1 VRIIADRELCEG
13 HGVCVA
19 QAPTLLDL
27 DDDDIVVV
35 LEPGEHLADEHRS
48 RARVAVESCPVAALR
63 VAGTPRAGFRAAD

>member
-1 VRIIADRELCEG
+1 MRIIADRELCEG

-27 DDDDIVVV
+27 DDDEIVVV
-35 LEPGEHLADEHRS
+35 LEPGESLSEDDAS

-63 VAGTPRAGFRAAD
+63 VVDA

>member
-1 VRIIADRELCEG
+1 MRIVADRPLCEG

-35 LEPGEHLADEHRS
+35 LEAGEHLSDDDGS
-48 RARVAVESCPVAALR
+48 RARVAAESCPVAALR
-63 VAGTPRAGFRAAD
+63 VTDA

>member
-1 VRIIADRELCEG
+1 MRVIADAERCEG

-35 LEPGEHLADEHRS
+35 LESGELRSADDS
-48 RARVAVESCPVAALR
+48 ARARVAAESCPVAALR
-63 VAGTPRAGFRAAD
+63 VIDL